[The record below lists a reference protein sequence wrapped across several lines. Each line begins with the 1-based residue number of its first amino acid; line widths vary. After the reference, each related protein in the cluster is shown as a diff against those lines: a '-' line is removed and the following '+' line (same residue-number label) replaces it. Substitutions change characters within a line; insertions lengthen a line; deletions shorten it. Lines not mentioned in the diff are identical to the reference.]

1 CGLCNGGYADRAPAG
16 AGHSDLPCAPPL
28 LGNSPDLPPLPQ
40 INMANFLSAIRR
52 QVEEVY
58 AAPRCQTG
66 NRKIGASVRR
76 PPAST
81 TRDRILAVRDR
92 NAHRGGART
101 NLPRRRNR

>member
-1 CGLCNGGYADRAPAG
+1 MEAMQIARLRALG
-16 AGHSDLPCAPPL
+16 IVISLGAPPL

-81 TRDRILAVRDR
+81 TRDRIL
-92 NAHRGGART
+92 
-101 NLPRRRNR
+101 